1 MKDLNRS
8 TLLIIIFDLLLALL
22 ICACA
27 SAGANAGEVMERP
40 DRAVLVCE
48 DGKLELSEHTAD
60 MLYERLRKSTYKDGD
75 IRKEDFGVILYRDDK
90 EICRLSP
97 GAEDAV
103 SVAAGG
109 RHSYIL
115 DKGLNRYLRQG
126 HMNFLKFLETY
137 QEPAF

>member
-1 MKDLNRS
+1 MKELNKG
-8 TLLIIIFDLLLALL
+8 TLFIIIFDLLLALL
-22 ICACA
+22 VCACA
-27 SAGANAGEVMERP
+27 PAGANAGELMERP

-48 DGKLELSEHTAD
+48 DGTMELSERTAN
-60 MLYERLRKSTYKDGD
+60 MLYEKLRKSTYKDGD
-75 IRKEDFGVILYRDDK
+75 IRKEDFGIILYRDDR

-115 DKGLNRYLRQG
+115 DKGLNRYLRQS
-126 HMNFLKFLETY
+126 HMNFLKFLDVY

>member
-1 MKDLNRS
+1 MKKLNKD
-8 TLLIIIFDLLLALL
+8 TLFIIIFDLLLTLL
-22 ICACA
+22 VCACA
-27 SAGANAGEVMERP
+27 PAGANAGEAMERP

-48 DGKLELSEHTAD
+48 DGSLELSEHTAD

-75 IRKEDFGVILYRDDK
+75 IRKEDFGIILYRDDR

-115 DKGLNRYLRQG
+115 DKGLNRYLRQS
-126 HMNFLKFLETY
+126 HMDFLKFLEIY

>member
-8 TLLIIIFDLLLALL
+8 TLLIIIFDLLLILL
-22 ICACA
+22 ISACA
-27 SAGANAGEVMERP
+27 PAGANAGEVMERP

-60 MLYERLRKSTYKDGD
+60 MLYERLRKSTYRDGD

-109 RHSYIL
+109 RYSYIL
-115 DKGLNRYLRQG
+115 DKGLNRYLRQS